1 MGRDKVSEEIVSA
14 VNEVFPG
21 LRELIER
28 RRMDN
33 VVSPKTREEEHKR
46 RMVLRNQAAELQR
59 LQREACGQMVLPIFG
74 TGAAKK
80 LAQSEIS
87 SLPFKGMDV
96 RKHRG

>member
-87 SLPFKGMDV
+87 TLPFKGMELK
-96 RKHRG
+96 RNG